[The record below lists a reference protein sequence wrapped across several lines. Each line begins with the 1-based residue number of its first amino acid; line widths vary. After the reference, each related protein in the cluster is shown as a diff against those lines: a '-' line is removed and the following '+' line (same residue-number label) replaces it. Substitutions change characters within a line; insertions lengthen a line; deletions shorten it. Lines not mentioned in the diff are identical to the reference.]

1 MLDVSLIKDLPPF
14 EGIEDN
20 ALQALIDQAT
30 ARHYKKGVT
39 IFAQEAKADCFYILL
54 DGYVRVVKL
63 TPDGDQFIARYIPSG
78 ELFGIAPAIGQT
90 VYPANAV
97 AAVDCVALSWP
108 TPLWQSVVEKHPGFA
123 TNTYATVG
131 KRLAE
136 TRDLMVEMATA
147 KVEFRVANA
156 VVKLATQS
164 GRQVEDGLLIDFP
177 ISRQDIS
184 DMTGTTL
191 HTVSRLLS
199 RWEDQG
205 LVQCGRQKI
214 VVTDL
219 QALSSLNS

>member
-14 EGIEDN
+14 EGIDED
-20 ALQALIDQAT
+20 ALQTLINQAS
-30 ARHYKKGVT
+30 ARHYKKDT
-39 IFAQEAKADCFYILL
+39 SIFAQDAEADAFFILL

-63 TPDGDQFIARYIPSG
+63 TPDGEQFIARYIPSG
-78 ELFGIAPAIGQT
+78 ELFGIAPAIGQI

-123 TNTYATVG
+123 TNIYGTVG

-136 TRDLMVEMATA
+136 TRELMIEMATA
-147 KVEFRVANA
+147 KVEIRVANA
-156 VVKLATQS
+156 VAKLASQS
-164 GRQVEDGLLIDFP
+164 GRQVKDGLLIDFP

-199 RWEDQG
+199 RWEEQG
-205 LVQCGRQKI
+205 LVKCGRQKI
-214 VVTDL
+214 VVSDIATL
-219 QALSSLNS
+219 ARLSN